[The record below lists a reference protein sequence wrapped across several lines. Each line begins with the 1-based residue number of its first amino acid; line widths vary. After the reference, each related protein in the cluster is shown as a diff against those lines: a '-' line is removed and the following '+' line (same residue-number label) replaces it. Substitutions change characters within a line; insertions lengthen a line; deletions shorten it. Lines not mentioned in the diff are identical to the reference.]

1 LPIFARSGAGEEVFG
16 MKVKCSICGKEVEIS
31 RLDQDYQKLAKH
43 PEAIYFCET
52 CRRRVPAQ
60 MNSARDEQK
69 PI

>member
-1 LPIFARSGAGEEVFG
+1 